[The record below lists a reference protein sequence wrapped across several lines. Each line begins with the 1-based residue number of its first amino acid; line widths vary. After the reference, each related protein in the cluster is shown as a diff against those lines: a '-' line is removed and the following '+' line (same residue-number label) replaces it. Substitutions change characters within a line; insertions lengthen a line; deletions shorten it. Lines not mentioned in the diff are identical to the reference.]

1 MPTEALAMRRVEV
14 LVYVVEATNLT
25 TVARRCT
32 INNQPLSGM
41 TWVIIG
47 SFLGFAALAFIL
59 LYPVYRFL
67 RKEAAR
73 NKENKN

>member
-1 MPTEALAMRRVEV
+1 
-14 LVYVVEATNLT
+14 
-25 TVARRCT
+25 
-32 INNQPLSGM
+32 M

-67 RKEAAR
+67 KKEASR
-73 NKENKN
+73 NKEKKS

>member
-1 MPTEALAMRRVEV
+1 
-14 LVYVVEATNLT
+14 
-25 TVARRCT
+25 
-32 INNQPLSGM
+32 M

-67 RKEAAR
+67 KKEAAR
-73 NKENKN
+73 NEENKN